1 MTLQIEDVSV
11 TSGPVMCFVVG
22 HHGAGKVTMVTVKSC
37 YYSDQS
43 FNFNKQCIL
52 VCVPG
57 CETLLQPVI
66 EVH

>member
-52 VCVPG
+52 VCVG
-57 CETLLQPVI
+57 L
-66 EVH
+66 